1 MNSPEIPGGGRIALL
16 TLLISAL
23 YYLGI
28 LLPGIPQPLSAV
40 YQFVLALILMFA
52 VPALIVRRRSW
63 GKLSDYGWRK
73 PVGSREAVWLAAG
86 IPAVLLISWFSAERA
101 EFRAFY
107 PLFGRDFPLSGA
119 NIALIVLLE
128 LSYLLYYIGW
138 EFLYRGFALFGLR
151 RSWGLPAAMFFQA
164 LVSGLMHL
172 HKPMP
177 ELLASFPAAIL
188 FGLAALHCR
197 SLRPV
202 ILCHWLLGAS
212 LDLFILISAGTP
224 PS

>member
-1 MNSPEIPGGGRIALL
+1 MNSPGNPGGIRIASLALL
-16 TLLISAL
+16 LSAL

-28 LLPGIPQPLSAV
+28 LLPEIPQPGSAV

-52 VPALIVRRRSW
+52 VPALVIRRRKW
-63 GKLSDYGWRK
+63 GELSDYGWRK
-73 PVGSREAVWLAAG
+73 PVRSREAIWLAAG
-86 IPAVLLISWFSAERA
+86 IPAVLLLAWFSAERA

-107 PLFGRDFPLSGA
+107 PLFGRDFPLSEA
-119 NIALIVLLE
+119 NIALIILLE

-138 EFLYRGFALFGLR
+138 EFLYRGFALFGIR

-164 LVSGLMHL
+164 LLSGLMHL

-212 LDLFILISAGTP
+212 LDLFILFSASPP